1 MKVSTVQ
8 SSYCH
13 SVYSPN
19 SGSAPAKKRAVSPE
33 MIMLGAIVSAVA
45 VHKITHPVK
54 KVCSEYVK
62 SLAAGVSEM
71 TGKKINPLSLSCVM
85 NKEEFIEQILKLK
98 KNNYTYTPE
107 NIKNFGF
114 QADFHMHTDYTDG
127 KITVKKL
134 LDEISEYS
142 DKLFQR
148 TGRKFIFSISDHDSV
163 KAVKDALVIISENP
177 EKFRN
182 VKFIPGVELSFSHKA
197 PKASNPCEISE
208 VLAYGFDPFKI
219 DKYCD
224 KLQSKRNDTIDNML
238 ADIRKALPLTD
249 FNKDE
254 LIKTYN
260 LNPDCLMM
268 NSQWAVNHYAQTK
281 HAVTIQASRRGLD
294 ASKLYSDTMKNID
307 VKNRNIW
314 YLKKNN
320 VLDKDIDETNI
331 ISNVRKKYEPHLV
344 NNQIVLTNESSFEN
358 LINLFEDDDNVVLSF
373 AHPYFTAMKFHNPR
387 KALNSFV
394 HKSNGLIKV
403 SEAYH
408 QAYPGDVSADKV
420 NETNDYLKYLIKIGG
435 SDNHKATYIGV
446 NE

>member
-1 MKVSTVQ
+1 MKVLSVQ
-8 SSYCH
+8 NTYKH
-13 SVYSPN
+13 SAYSPN
-19 SGSAPAKKRAVSPE
+19 SGNAPVKKSVASPAGV
-33 MIMLGAIVSAVA
+33 MVGAIISAVA

-85 NKEEFIEQILKLK
+85 NKQEFIDQILKLR
-98 KNNYTYTPE
+98 KNSYTYNAE
-107 NIKNFGF
+107 NMKNFGF
-114 QADFHMHTDYTDG
+114 QADFHMHTNYTDG
-127 KITVKKL
+127 KISVKKL
-134 LDEISEYS
+134 LDEISDYS
-142 DKLFQR
+142 NKLFQR
-148 TGRKFIFSISDHDSV
+148 TGKKFIFSITDHDSV
-163 KAVKDALVIISENP
+163 KAVKDALVLISENP

-182 VKFIPGVELSFSHKA
+182 VRFIPGVELSFSHKA
-197 PKASNPCEISE
+197 PKSSNPCEISE
-208 VLAYGFDPFKI
+208 VLAYGFDPFKL

-224 KLQSKRNDTIDNML
+224 KLQSRRNDTIDNML

-268 NSQWAVNHYAQTK
+268 NSQWPVNHYAQTK
-281 HAVTIQASRRGLD
+281 HAITIQASRRGID
-294 ASKLYSDTMKNID
+294 ASKLYADTMKNID

-331 ISNVRKKYEPHLV
+331 ISTVRKKYEPHLQ
-344 NNQIVLTNESSFEN
+344 NNQLILTNESSFEN
-358 LINLFEDDDNVVLSF
+358 LIDLFKDDCNVVLSF
-373 AHPYFTAMKFHNPR
+373 AHPYFTAMKFHHPN

-394 HKSNGLIKV
+394 YKSNGLIKI

-408 QAYPGDVSADKV
+408 QAYPDDVSLQKV
-420 NETNDYLKYLIKIGG
+420 NETNDYLKHLIKIGG
-435 SDNHKATYIGV
+435 SDNHKETYIGA